1 MRRREVVA
9 GLSGALA
16 GALSNIKVFAAD
28 KPGACVLTPQTED
41 GPFYFD
47 PRLHRVD
54 ITEGKPGVPLE
65 LVMRVVSVAGCSA
78 IASARADVWQPD
90 ALGVYSGYDGQ
101 TGTGRER
108 TLSAAGETFLRGTQF
123 TDDTGAVCF
132 KTIYPSWY
140 TGRTPHI
147 HFKVFVARDR
157 VVTSQIYFPEE
168 INEQIFGKIKPY
180 RARDPVRGT
189 FNHNDRYLNNGAL
202 GILCQIERR
211 GDGYRATVD
220 VGVAAG

>member
-1 MRRREVVA
+1 MRRREVLA

-16 GALSNIKVFAAD
+16 GALSNIEVFAAD

-47 PRLHRVD
+47 PRLVRAD

-65 LVMRVVSVAGCSA
+65 LVLRVVSVAGCSP
-78 IASARADVWQPD
+78 IARARADVWQSD
-90 ALGVYSGYDGQ
+90 ALGVYSGYDKQ
-101 TGTGRER
+101 TGTGTER
-108 TLSAAGETFLRGTQF
+108 TLSAVGQTFLRGTQF
-123 TDDTGAVCF
+123 TDDAGSVRF

-168 INEQIFGKIKPY
+168 INDRIFGRIEPY
-180 RARDPVRGT
+180 KARDPVRGT
-189 FNHNDRYLNNGAL
+189 FNHNDTYLGNGAL
-202 GILCQIERR
+202 GIMCDIEPR
-211 GDGYRATVD
+211 GAGYRATVD
-220 VGVAAG
+220 VGVAAA